1 MLHYY
6 SVHEFYSKLL
16 YFKFLSLKIPFVVHI
31 SKEQFYQSF
40 MYIIS
45 FIHLILYKTIY
56 IVYIAMERC
65 CPLFMYII
73 SFIYIT
79 LHNAILYSLWNNFV
93 RHYVYNFLLYTL
105 YYIIPFYI
113 VHISMEQFCPPFM
126 YIISF
131 IHIILYNTI
140 LYSLHSYGTILSA
153 IYVYNFFY
161 IHYTT

>member
-16 YFKFLSLKIPFVVHI
+16 YFKFLSLKGPFCSPHLYGTILSVIHVHN
-31 SKEQFYQSF
+31 
-40 MYIIS
+40 S
-45 FIHLILYKTIY
+45 FIHLILYNTIY
-56 IVYIAMERC
+56 IVYIAMERF

-79 LHNAILYSLWNNFV
+79 LHNTILYSLWNNFV

-113 VHISMEQFCPPFM
+113 VYIFMEQFCLPLC
-126 YIISF
+126 I
-131 IHIILYNTI
+131 
-140 LYSLHSYGTILSA
+140 
-153 IYVYNFFY
+153 
-161 IHYTT
+161 